1 MSPFTL
7 KKPGFFYEGNVYKV
21 IKFCLCFSNGYVKL
35 MLSLDHPAYMCHPA
49 YEFGQIIICGFD
61 NSWVVNG
68 WQIETHLLSGFVR
81 QSWEHSLILEA
92 QMQPLASS

>member
-1 MSPFTL
+1 
-7 KKPGFFYEGNVYKV
+7 
-21 IKFCLCFSNGYVKL
+21 

-49 YEFGQIIICGFD
+49 CEFGQIIIRGFD

-68 WQIETHLLSGFVR
+68 WQIGTQLLPSFVR

-92 QMQPLASS
+92 QMQPLAFS

>member
-61 NSWVVNG
+61 NS
-68 WQIETHLLSGFVR
+68 
-81 QSWEHSLILEA
+81 
-92 QMQPLASS
+92 